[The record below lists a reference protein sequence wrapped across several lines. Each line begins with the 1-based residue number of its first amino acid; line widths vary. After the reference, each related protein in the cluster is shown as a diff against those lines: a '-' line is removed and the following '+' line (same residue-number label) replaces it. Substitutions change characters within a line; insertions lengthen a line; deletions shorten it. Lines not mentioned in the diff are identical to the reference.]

1 MDCDIELEQIIGT
14 ALSLEDDYPE
24 SYLPIRDKLKSTP
37 NSICG
42 TISDL
47 LPGAQVQVPLQNT
60 WQQTLLDLYSL
71 LGFPQEPKASR
82 AMHMIENED
91 HQSTAA
97 LSPGIKDK
105 PCYIRPLCEEEQS
118 LSKKTK
124 SEPDDLLPTLGA
136 RSRKRTI
143 YSKEQTNFLQ
153 NQFDVNP
160 YPDFVSRCHL
170 AQLTGI
176 PEPRIQVWFK
186 NRRAR
191 HLSKIHRSH
200 KNTVHEASI
209 LTGTQKLASHVYQE
223 QIINIKRNLGSKFI
237 NNSRPWT
244 LNGDVVLGSPRLQI
258 VEWKY
263 PSMALNRHR
272 FAKIE
277 TGSRFSYNCK

>member
-105 PCYIRPLCEEEQS
+105 PCYISESSSCLKRPLCEEEQS

-209 LTGTQKLASHVYQE
+209 LTGTQKLASHVQ
-223 QIINIKRNLGSKFI
+223 QSTIPWGQDQNLPGRFLHIN
-237 NNSRPWT
+237 
-244 LNGDVVLGSPRLQI
+244 
-258 VEWKY
+258 
-263 PSMALNRHR
+263 
-272 FAKIE
+272 
-277 TGSRFSYNCK
+277 